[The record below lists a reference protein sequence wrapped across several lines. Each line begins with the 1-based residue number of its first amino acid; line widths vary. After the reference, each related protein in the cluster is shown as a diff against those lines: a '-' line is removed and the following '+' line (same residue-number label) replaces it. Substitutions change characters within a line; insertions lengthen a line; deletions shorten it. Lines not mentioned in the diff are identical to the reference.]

1 MQDVTAASLP
11 SMATALKRDNDL
23 SFFKKVIFFL
33 ISRYTG
39 VEEIHFGKY
48 AKHLRQSMEKTPI
61 ELECTPVRDINS
73 RLCDY
78 FFLTSYLSS
87 VTNTYD
93 YEQDFTGYA
102 C

>member
-1 MQDVTAASLP
+1 MISL
-11 SMATALKRDNDL
+11 
-23 SFFKKVIFFL
+23 FFKKVIFFL

-61 ELECTPVRDINS
+61 ELECTPVRGIKEQS
-73 RLCDY
+73 HGYFPALLF
-78 FFLTSYLSS
+78 FFLFQSYLSS

-102 C
+102 R